1 MSQWGRKGIS
11 KRILGTGELTNRAW
25 HINVLARKPKRVPSL
40 PLELWMKIIRY
51 ITDREE
57 AAGDPIGGML
67 YLWLRVRAVS
77 HHLRTAVELVFRDL
91 YLKQVFVGQANISPS
106 KLNAQITWFPYARL
120 AEAEEERSLRRGERA
135 IFASNDFW
143 GGRLGTAVTA
153 AAAAPPQQQQQQQDQ
168 EGELQDLAV
177 WLPPDRNLDFIQIA
191 DIDVNHSRR
200 EVMLDWRDVFSAF
213 VPKVARRRARERR
226 NPPSQFQ
233 FRPRVAYRVSK
244 NPREI
249 DNTTVYIY
257 RNYAVSDFDSLS
269 QLAALSTAGTIV
281 FAAAKPPIAKLANV
295 AGRGPTYAL
304 AIACYC
310 LSYVLMAAS
319 RRFGTY
325 AAGTVLYSVGQSGTN
340 LLNDIVIADITT
352 ARQRA
357 LGIGLSFWPFLITP
371 WTSALIVERVVA
383 PGPDGGIGWR
393 WGIGMLA
400 ILMPFCASFI
410 IATLLYYQGKAKR
423 HGAQT
428 QTLASQKS
436 KVRMTVDSLREFCS
450 QVDVGGVVL
459 FSGGLALLLLPLTL
473 AATTPAQWRTPWVG
487 GLLAAGA
494 ILLVALPFYEHRV
507 ARHPVV
513 PPRYFA
519 SRTIVLCL
527 VLIALDNI
535 VFSATHTYIYAWAT
549 VAKGLGARDATF
561 FTFVNGV
568 TQCLV
573 AIAAGFA
580 MLRSRRY
587 KWVCVLGSAVRLA
600 GYGAMLRL
608 RGPENST
615 AEIFAVQLVQGI
627 GSGMV
632 STTLLVPAQ
641 VVLPHRDMP
650 QVTAL
655 VICFAFVGGSIGSCI
670 AGGIYTNTLE
680 PALWNY
686 LGSGTTAE
694 TVAALANSI
703 TGVVPDWGTPERVA
717 VSYAVSLAR
726 I

>member
-1 MSQWGRKGIS
+1 M
-11 KRILGTGELTNRAW
+11 
-25 HINVLARKPKRVPSL
+25 
-40 PLELWMKIIRY
+40 
-51 ITDREE
+51 
-57 AAGDPIGGML
+57 
-67 YLWLRVRAVS
+67 
-77 HHLRTAVELVFRDL
+77 
-91 YLKQVFVGQANISPS
+91 
-106 KLNAQITWFPYARL
+106 
-120 AEAEEERSLRRGERA
+120 
-135 IFASNDFW
+135 
-143 GGRLGTAVTA
+143 
-153 AAAAPPQQQQQQQDQ
+153 
-168 EGELQDLAV
+168 
-177 WLPPDRNLDFIQIA
+177 
-191 DIDVNHSRR
+191 
-200 EVMLDWRDVFSAF
+200 
-213 VPKVARRRARERR
+213 
-226 NPPSQFQ
+226 
-233 FRPRVAYRVSK
+233 
-244 NPREI
+244 
-249 DNTTVYIY
+249 YIY
-257 RNYAVSDFDSLS
+257 RNYAVSEFDSLS

-295 AGRGPTYAL
+295 LGRGPTYAL
-304 AIACYC
+304 SIACYC

-371 WTSALIVERVVA
+371 WTSALIVERVVG
-383 PGPDGGIGWR
+383 PQPDGGSIGWR

-410 IATLLYYQGKAKR
+410 IATLLYYQGQARKRQQAPATSKAR
-423 HGAQT
+423 VT
-428 QTLASQKS
+428 M
-436 KVRMTVDSLREFCS
+436 RSLREFSS
-450 QVDVGGVVL
+450 QIDVGGVAL

-473 AATTPAQWRTPWVG
+473 AATTPSQWRTPWVG
-487 GLLAAGA
+487 GLLAAGTA
-494 ILLVALPFYEHRV
+494 LLVALPFYEHRV

-519 SRTIVLCL
+519 SRTVVLCL
-527 VLIALDNI
+527 VLMALDSI
-535 VFSATHTYIYAWAT
+535 GFSATHTYIYAWAT

-568 TQCLV
+568 AQCLMAIV
-573 AIAAGFA
+573 AGLA

-615 AEIFAVQLVQGI
+615 AEIFAVQLVQGV

-655 VICFAFVGGSIGSCI
+655 VVCFAFVGGSIGSCI

-680 PALWNY
+680 PALWKY
-686 LGSGTTAE
+686 LGNGTTAE

-717 VSYAVSLAR
+717 VSYAVSWLRLRAAMR
-726 I
+726 CGLCYLLSAELIWLVL